1 MGKKG
6 GSRHLKRKPAPK
18 HWPIHRKEAVWT
30 VKPKPGPHPIS
41 RCLPLTLIVRDILG
55 LAETRKEVK
64 KIISQGKLVVDGKVR
79 REELFPAGLMD
90 VISIPEIE
98 QNFRVLPS
106 PKGLMLHP
114 INKEE
119 ATFKLC
125 RVEGKTIVKG
135 GHLQLNLHDGSNIL
149 VKVADPKN
157 PEEDVYKTM
166 DILKLSVP
174 EREILEHLRLKEGA
188 PAIIIGGKNMGRYG
202 KILEIEKA
210 PGKKRRNLL
219 VTLENEKGER
229 FQTILDFVFVIGEK
243 EPYISLPE
251 VAR

>member
-1 MGKKG
+1 LGKKG
-6 GSRHLKRKPAPK
+6 GSRRLKRKPAPK

-55 LAETRKEVK
+55 FAKTRSEAK
-64 KIISQGKLVVDGKVR
+64 KIISQGKVLVDGKIR
-79 REELFPAGLMD
+79 REERFPAGLMD
-90 VISIPEIE
+90 VISIPEIKK
-98 QNFRVLPS
+98 NFRILPS
-106 PKGLMLHP
+106 PKGLVLHP
-114 INKEE
+114 ISEDE

-125 RVEGKTIVKG
+125 KIEDKTTVKD
-135 GHLQLNLHDGSNIL
+135 GHIQLNLHDGSNVL

-157 PEEDVYKTM
+157 PEEDSYKTM
-166 DILKLSVP
+166 GTLKLSIP
-174 EREILEHLRLKEGA
+174 EREVLEYARLKEGA
-188 PAIIIGGKNMGRYG
+188 SAIIIGGKNMGRHG

-219 VTLENEKGER
+219 VTLEGEKGNR
-229 FQTILDFVFVIGEK
+229 FQTILNFVFVVGEK

-251 VAR
+251 VD

>member
-1 MGKKG
+1 
-6 GSRHLKRKPAPK
+6 
-18 HWPIHRKEAVWT
+18 
-30 VKPKPGPHPIS
+30 
-41 RCLPLTLIVRDILG
+41 
-55 LAETRKEVK
+55 
-64 KIISQGKLVVDGKVR
+64 
-79 REELFPAGLMD
+79 MD

-98 QNFRVLPS
+98 QNFRIISS
-106 PKGLMLHP
+106 PKGLILHP
-114 INKEE
+114 ISKEE

-125 RVEGKTIVKG
+125 RIEDKTTVKG

-157 PEEDVYKTM
+157 PEEDSYKTM

-174 EREILEHLRLKEGA
+174 EREILEHVRLKEGL
-188 PAIIIGGKNMGRYG
+188 PAIIIGGKNMGKYG

-219 VTLENEKGER
+219 VTLEDNEGKR
-229 FQTILDFVFVIGEK
+229 FQTILDFVFVVGEK